1 MDILLRYF
9 PHLAPAASAQFR
21 PSCRGQG
28 GARQRRVLPAPADP
42 GPDLVRVLERE
53 LEPAGDRG
61 QRADDPV
68 PQGPGPRGRPAA
80 RARRAPALHRRSGAV
95 PGRGAGA
102 HAGRGRIDADLEA
115 PGRDQESAAREARE
129 RIALVERRLRELP
142 EQQRR
147 CLVLVVRDELSY
159 AEVGELLG
167 LSFLTVRNHVA
178 RARAFLRRALADEDR
193 ER

>member
-1 MDILLRYF
+1 MPDELEILVHRLRSGIEREESARRLDSLLRPRLRRFYSSLGF
-9 PHLAPAASAQFR
+9 SSTAAE
-21 PSCRGQG
+21 
-28 GARQRRVLPAPADP
+28 
-42 GPDLVRVLERE
+42 DLV
-53 LEPAGDRG
+53 
-61 QRADDPV
+61 QRALIRVFQHVEGLRQEERFLPWLFTL
-68 PQGPGPRGRPAA
+68 A
-80 RARRAPALHRRSGAV
+80 RNLGYSAIRDRREQRLELPL
-95 PGRGAGA
+95 
-102 HAGRGRIDADLEA
+102 DADLEA